1 MHQFVQK
8 QNKWGKEMYKKYQD
22 ILSEAKLRLKGV
34 IAGTCMLLFQ
44 TCLT

>member
-22 ILSEAKLRLKGV
+22 NLSKTGAV
-34 IAGTCMLLFQ
+34 Q
-44 TCLT
+44 